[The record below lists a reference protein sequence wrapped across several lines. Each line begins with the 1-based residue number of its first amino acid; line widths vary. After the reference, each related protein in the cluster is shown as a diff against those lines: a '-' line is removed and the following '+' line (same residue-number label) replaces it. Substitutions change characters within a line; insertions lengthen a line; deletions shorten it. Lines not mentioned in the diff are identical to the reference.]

1 MPGILTLERVLPL
14 KQNEAIEE
22 FNEERRIQE
31 IINEEKQI
39 QTKLGSDIIK
49 SGYGFVSFPSLD
61 YTIYGYANYFMA
73 YALYPEVIE
82 RHFSLQ
88 ADLAMLNNVAV
99 AKAFHAGDMVPLY
112 RLDHDMADSRGTLVN
127 ISSLDKLWF
136 SHFERS
142 IAPLVHFGVNLIW
155 HCDGNL
161 MDMIPRLLETGVV
174 QLVSAGSA
182 L

>member
-1 MPGILTLERVLPL
+1 MYDLRCWLPGILTLERVLPL

-73 YALYPEVIE
+73 YALYPEGKRQV
-82 RHFSLQ
+82 
-88 ADLAMLNNVAV
+88 
-99 AKAFHAGDMVPLY
+99 
-112 RLDHDMADSRGTLVN
+112 RLHIV
-127 ISSLDKLWF
+127 
-136 SHFERS
+136 
-142 IAPLVHFGVNLIW
+142 
-155 HCDGNL
+155 
-161 MDMIPRLLETGVV
+161 
-174 QLVSAGSA
+174 
-182 L
+182 